1 MKNSI
6 LKLTKQ
12 LLFLGI
18 LGLFL
23 SSCGSTPTKTEVS
36 GLGLDLEEIRERG
49 KLIALTGYNSTSYFI
64 YKGTPMGYE
73 YELLEQL
80 AKEIGVDLEVKVVQ
94 RMDQILDLLN
104 QGAGDIVAVNMTVT
118 QERQKLVNF
127 TDPITI
133 TRQVLVQRT
142 PESFV
147 QTGIGNK
154 ETVNI
159 KSTIE
164 LVGKSVYVRTNT
176 AYSSRLKN
184 LSDEIGGEI
193 KIQEVQGD
201 INTEDLIKKVA
212 EGEIDYTVADENV
225 AMINQTYYSNLNISV
240 PISFPQKIAWAV
252 RKDSP
257 DLTIAVNDWLK
268 KIKKK
273 NLFYVLY
280 AKYFRNQKLKLQTV
294 NSEFFSSSTGK
305 ISPYDKTIKKYAKK
319 IDWDWRIIA
328 SLIYQES
335 KFDPCAQSWTGATG
349 LMQLMPTTAEQFGVF
364 HLEDPTESIIVGTKY
379 IAYLNRMWDDIVPDK
394 EERIKFILASYN
406 VGPGH
411 VFDARRLAKKYGKDP
426 NIWED
431 NVDFYLLNKSKEK
444 YFNDPVV
451 KVGYCRGEEPF
462 NYVRQIL
469 SRYNHYKNF
478 VPKSGE
484 KNTKSK
490 KNGILTNIIS

>member
-1 MKNSI
+1 MKNLT

-18 LGLFL
+18 ISLFL
-23 SSCGSTPTKTEVS
+23 GSCGSSQPKIEIS
-36 GLGLDLEEIRERG
+36 GLGLDLKEIKERG
-49 KLIALTGYNSTSYFI
+49 KLIALTGYNSTSYFV

-80 AKEIGVDLEVKVVQ
+80 AMELEVDLEVKVVQ

-104 QGAGDIVAVNMTVT
+104 QGVGDIVAINMTVT
-118 QERQKLVNF
+118 QERQKEVNF
-127 TDPITI
+127 TDHITL

-142 PESFV
+142 PESFL
-147 QTGIGNK
+147 QTGVGSEK
-154 ETVNI
+154 TVNI
-159 KSTIE
+159 KSTID
-164 LVGKSVYVRTNT
+164 LIGKKVFVRTNT
-176 AYSSRLKN
+176 SYSSRLKN

-193 KIQEVQGD
+193 KINEVEGD
-201 INTEDLIKKVA
+201 VNTEDLIKKVA

-225 AMINQTYYSNLNISV
+225 ALINQTYYSNLNISV

-257 DLTIAVNDWLK
+257 DLTNAVNSWLK
-268 KIKKK
+268 QIKKK

-280 AKYFRNQKLKLQTV
+280 AKYYRNQKLKLKTI
-294 NSEFFSSSTGK
+294 NSEFFSPNTGK

-335 KFDPCAQSWTGATG
+335 KFDPCAESWTGAKG
-349 LMQLMPTTAEQFGVF
+349 LMQLMPTTAEQFGTY
-364 HLEDPTESIIVGTKY
+364 HLEDPTESIIIGTKY
-379 IAYLNRMWDDIVPDK
+379 LAYLDRMWDGIVPNK

-406 VGPGH
+406 VGQGH
-411 VFDARRLAKKYGKDP
+411 VFDARRLAEKYGKDP
-426 NIWED
+426 NIWEG

-462 NYVRQIL
+462 NYVREIL
-469 SRYNHYKNF
+469 SRFNHYKNF
-478 VPKSGE
+478 VPKSGN
-484 KNTKSK
+484 KNSK
-490 KNGILTNIIS
+490 NPKKGILTNIIP